1 MKGERQEEGD
11 GGRVREEGE
20 KQTQRFRERKGG
32 KRSERQRTE
41 RTGLEE
47 TMNGPG

>member
-1 MKGERQEEGD
+1 MKGERQEGGD

-32 KRSERQRTE
+32 KRGVRDKGQS
-41 RTGLEE
+41 
-47 TMNGPG
+47 GPVWKKL